1 MGGFRNTE
9 HMSPVVDTVC
19 YNFWILHGI
28 VIKYTF
34 LDILMTQMH
43 FVTGWGQVTLM
54 KREKDQRSN
63 GHQMNQ
69 EVILLHLKTL

>member
-34 LDILMTQMH
+34 FRYTDDTNALCNRLGSSDAH
-43 FVTGWGQVTLM
+43 E
-54 KREKDQRSN
+54 KRKRPKIEWASN
-63 GHQMNQ
+63 ESGSH
-69 EVILLHLKTL
+69 IASP